1 MDSEMRSPLTVQGLC
16 KNYPAFRLENV
27 SFSLTPGTITGFIG
41 RNGAG
46 KTTTI
51 NSILSFIHP
60 DAGEISFFGLE
71 YPEHDREIKKGI
83 GFVSAGMTYYT
94 RKKLKEITGVT
105 KTFYPDWDDG
115 AYRKWLDSFG
125 LDEEKTP
132 AELSNGMKI
141 KYALALALSHG
152 AELLILDEPTSGLDP
167 VSREELVDDSL
178 KGKHMFG
185 VVTVGDKG
193 QIVIPVR
200 ARRMF
205 KISPG
210 SQLMVLGQ
218 EDMGLA
224 LMDARIFMGM
234 MEGNGN
240 GK

>member
-1 MDSEMRSPLTVQGLC
+1 MI
-16 KNYPAFRLENV
+16 YEN
-27 SFSLTPGTITGFIG
+27 IQ
-41 RNGAG
+41 
-46 KTTTI
+46 
-51 NSILSFIHP
+51 IL
-60 DAGEISFFGLE
+60 
-71 YPEHDREIKKGI
+71 
-83 GFVSAGMTYYT
+83 
-94 RKKLKEITGVT
+94 RKKRNLTQEALAELVGVT
-105 KTFYPDWDDG
+105 RQTIAKWESGESTPDLAMAG
-115 AYRKWLDSFG
+115 RLSSVLDVT
-125 LDEEKTP
+125 LDELVEAP
-132 AELSNGMKI
+132 
-141 KYALALALSHG
+141 
-152 AELLILDEPTSGLDP
+152 
-167 VSREELVDDSL
+167 REELVDESL